1 MTDLDIRLARADDRQ
16 DLIELLWRAS
26 LAWDVVRQDLLDNP
40 EVIDV
45 DPEMIARNQV
55 FVAEWNGRIVGFA
68 TIIPRET
75 NDGEGEGHDAEL
87 EGIFVEPS
95 DWRKGIG
102 IALLR
107 QIEREAQAWGANRL
121 LWSLVTGLWS
131 LGQVTS
137 FRPTMPDRIRPIE
150 ASRSIVAGSPSR
162 TMPRIAVPIAPIPV
176 HTA

>member
-121 LWSLVTGLWS
+121 HVVASPNVEGFYVAAGFTQTGEQKMPF
-131 LGQVTS
+131 GPNGVVMVKPV
-137 FRPTMPDRIRPIE
+137 RP
-150 ASRSIVAGSPSR
+150 G
-162 TMPRIAVPIAPIPV
+162 
-176 HTA
+176 

>member
-121 LWSLVTGLWS
+121 HVVASPNVEGFYVAAGFTQAGE
-131 LGQVTS
+131 QQ
-137 FRPTMPDRIRPIE
+137 MPFGPNG
-150 ASRSIVAGSPSR
+150 VVMVKP
-162 TMPRIAVPIAPIPV
+162 VPPG
-176 HTA
+176 